1 MNEKIRNS
9 NIELL
14 RILTAMGIMI
24 LHYNNTTMGRGLTLA
39 ENYSINQMFL
49 ILLESLFICGV
60 NLFVLISGYFLSTS
74 NRRDLLKPI
83 KLICEVI
90 IFNYIFYFIQVIRGI
105 QEFSVEHF
113 ISRILPVNWY
123 VMIYIGLYIISP
135 YLNLLFNKLD
145 TRRKKQLL
153 ILSILTF
160 CVYPTLTDMLVRYT
174 GRRYMGLST
183 IEFTGSGSGYTII
196 NFVIIYLI
204 GCYIR
209 NNNTKYKFSR
219 LLRLMI
225 LNFILIFLW
234 ALSERLC
241 LYSWGDVSWSYC
253 NPLVIFEAVLIF
265 LIFKQININ
274 SIVIN
279 KLAKASFTM
288 YLIHNHFLEII
299 RIPKYVN
306 RNIFILMAHVII
318 SVCIVYLVA
327 FMVSFIYD
335 FIMNHIWGVIDK
347 RWKKYRFYDTEV

>member
-123 VMIYIGLYIISP
+123 VM
-135 YLNLLFNKLD
+135 NLLFNKLD
-145 TRRKKQLL
+145 IRRKKQLL

-225 LNFILIFLW
+225 LNLILIFLW

-279 KLAKASFTM
+279 KLAK
-288 YLIHNHFLEII
+288 
-299 RIPKYVN
+299 
-306 RNIFILMAHVII
+306 
-318 SVCIVYLVA
+318 
-327 FMVSFIYD
+327 IYD

>member
-1 MNEKIRNS
+1 M
-9 NIELL
+9 
-14 RILTAMGIMI
+14 
-24 LHYNNTTMGRGLTLA
+24 
-39 ENYSINQMFL
+39 
-49 ILLESLFICGV
+49 ESLFICGV

-123 VMIYIGLYIISP
+123 VMIYIVLYIISP

-225 LNFILIFLW
+225 LNLILIFLW
-234 ALSERLC
+234 ALSGRLC

-265 LIFKQININ
+265 LIFKQINIIRLFKN
-274 SIVIN
+274 RNKIN
-279 KLAKASFTM
+279 IENDDK
-288 YLIHNHFLEII
+288 YLINSAMYENDILGMIYRFDELE
-299 RIPKYVN
+299 KN
-306 RNIFILMAHVII
+306 KKKKILSLII
-318 SVCIVYLVA
+318 SSGVYLEL
-327 FMVSFIYD
+327 FRIY
-335 FIMNHIWGVIDK
+335 NRLYSHIAK
-347 RWKKYRFYDTEV
+347 LR